1 MGRKKIDI
9 EPITNERNKT
19 VTFLK
24 RKQGLFK
31 KAFELSILCSVD
43 IQVVILG
50 SNRQFYEYTTVDPN
64 EFNKVYYKDN
74 MIHNIQTPFD
84 YDENYSLKET
94 IDLNDT
100 GRYKGP
106 WNPNGNTKHKRTH
119 SGRLVYTDDDLAGN
133 DNHNNHHSKTGSDVN
148 LEDIFE
154 QEHVNN
160 NKRQKVLDSDSTN
173 VKRQMEL
180 TKGVITE
187 NIIRKG
193 KNRNN
198 NSNNNNDDNED
209 DDEEEDDDDD
219 DEDSGHKQDDG
230 EHHDAVN
237 AHSKNHISAKK
248 RRANNSSLLKRDNSN
263 PDLVGKGNSYM
274 FPNPLANSNLH
285 PINTNNNNNIN
296 DNNSNQNTAT
306 HQSKTSVSSNRFNK
320 LPSLD
325 THKIGRSSQML
336 SSERNMGTD
345 GSNKNANEDNSSSR
359 GSSAGGSMQI
369 KSQNDFANSKY
380 GNKLK
385 NENDVSDNDHLITP
399 TSANSL
405 AGLTFEPNLFTPTV
419 SRLNFQQQNQQIRNS
434 PQLQQE
440 SFSRRPRLR
449 VEIPKTTNLTKQ
461 QEQMQQN
468 LQRNNNPSNIIP
480 LSARGM
486 GTTPGPLSANLFSNM
501 QFQSASGM
509 MSSLTNQLN
518 TPNLNMFINVGDKS
532 AQSGNPHNVALRTS
546 YFEDVS
552 QTQQQQQQQQ
562 QLQQQQQQQQNVN
575 NNNANKNRFR
585 RPSESDFFG
594 NTPTTRKTMRQ
605 PLQSPIFNSFL
616 ENGLIM
622 SPDGTTNNNNANL
635 NKLNFKKSGYPNIN
649 TQPHN
654 SNGNNTEMGPL
665 TAMGFGGMGSLDML
679 HNQDYTSQ
687 NQQPNNVSA
696 NQQVSIVKI
705 NPPTDSTTRVGTN
718 DNDNHHNSVGSRSRS
733 GTGSIV
739 NVGSDKEGLTKVFPQ
754 LQRQKRQ
761 NMKESSNDDL
771 SVQKQAS
778 NVSNVDDD
786 DVVVPV
792 SDKPTD
798 MEKEGGGGISVN
810 EGGTKTEEA
819 FLINAN
825 VVDNVDVLKWEDK

>member
-1 MGRKKIDI
+1 
-9 EPITNERNKT
+9 
-19 VTFLK
+19 
-24 RKQGLFK
+24 
-31 KAFELSILCSVD
+31 
-43 IQVVILG
+43 
-50 SNRQFYEYTTVDPN
+50 
-64 EFNKVYYKDN
+64 
-74 MIHNIQTPFD
+74 
-84 YDENYSLKET
+84 
-94 IDLNDT
+94 
-100 GRYKGP
+100 
-106 WNPNGNTKHKRTH
+106 
-119 SGRLVYTDDDLAGN
+119 
-133 DNHNNHHSKTGSDVN
+133 
-148 LEDIFE
+148 
-154 QEHVNN
+154 
-160 NKRQKVLDSDSTN
+160 
-173 VKRQMEL
+173 QMEL

-198 NSNNNNDDNED
+198 NSNDD
-209 DDEEEDDDDD
+209 DDEEDEEDDDEDDDDD
-219 DEDSGHKQDDG
+219 ENSKRGGHKQDDS
-230 EHHDAVN
+230 EQHDAIN

-285 PINTNNNNNIN
+285 PINTNNNNNNNNDN
-296 DNNSNQNTAT
+296 DNNSNLNTAT

-325 THKIGRSSQML
+325 THKIGRSSQIL

-385 NENDVSDNDHLITP
+385 NENDVSDNEHLITP

-461 QEQMQQN
+461 HEQMQQN

-552 QTQQQQQQQQ
+552 QS
-562 QLQQQQQQQQNVN
+562 QQQQQQNVN
-575 NNNANKNRFR
+575 NSNANKNRFR

-622 SPDGTTNNNNANL
+622 SPDGTTINNNANL

-654 SNGNNTEMGPL
+654 PNGNNTEMGPL

-679 HNQDYTSQ
+679 HNLDYSSQ
-687 NQQPNNVSA
+687 NQQPNVSA
-696 NQQVSIVKI
+696 TQQVGTVNVKI

-798 MEKEGGGGISVN
+798 MEKEGGISVN
-810 EGGTKTEEA
+810 EGGTKTEEP